1 MKYIK
6 NRLFALFL
14 FILIVGQI
22 IWSPIWWNVIGQ
34 SLGYPTLSFG
44 EWINF
49 INFAFFIVLIGLFY
63 EIYHPTLE
71 FKLDE
76 NRKWRAAGIFLLIV
90 AVTVLFVL
98 MFWQP
103 ENPDYSV
110 FNPATFEFPQ
120 GSGTFYTWPTSVLA
134 FLNTF
139 FMETFSFSL
148 LFGILFMTRSTPQKS
163 KSYKIMLI
171 GAAML
176 ELLFFMAYILFFISG
191 SGIGNL
197 AGKTRIQLLT
207 TYWFHWDFWS
217 EFMICVG
224 AIWLLKKGKEVRTS
238 WTPKE
243 KRLVSI
249 AVVLVL
255 LLTFVVNPIAQ
266 GVEPKKV
273 FASLIVF
280 ALAMIGF
287 ILYLKYIKKKMNSK
301 S

>member
-1 MKYIK
+1 MKYMK
-6 NRLFALFL
+6 NRLFAFFF
-14 FILIVGQI
+14 FILIAGQI

-49 INFAFFIVLIGLFY
+49 INFAFFIVLIGLLY
-63 EIYHPTLE
+63 EMYRPTLN
-71 FKLDE
+71 FKLDK
-76 NRKWRAAGIFLLIV
+76 NKKWRTTGIFLLIV
-90 AVTVLFVL
+90 AVMVFFVL

-103 ENPDYSV
+103 DHPGYSI

-120 GSGTFYTWPTSVLA
+120 GSGTFYAWPTSVLVT
-134 FLNTF
+134 LNTL

-148 LFGILFMTRSTPQKS
+148 LFGILFMTISTPQKS

-176 ELLFFMAYILFFISG
+176 ELLFFMADALFFISG
-191 SGIGNL
+191 SGMGNL

-217 EFMICVG
+217 ELVICVG
-224 AIWLLKKGKEVRTS
+224 AIWLLKKGKDFRTS
-238 WTPKE
+238 WTLKE
-243 KRLVSI
+243 KRLVYMAI
-249 AVVLVL
+249 MLALF
-255 LLTFVVNPIAQ
+255 LTFVVNPIAQ

-273 FASLIVF
+273 FASVIVF
-280 ALAMIGF
+280 ALAIIGF
-287 ILYLKYIKKKMNSK
+287 ILYLKYTGKKKKRNG
-301 S
+301 